1 MIFEQ
6 NTTECPKHY
15 KTLLSLRERLNVEI
29 RASLDKLALLLNS
42 ADDITITN
50 WFKVSEDLFRRNR
63 TLLGL
68 LPEDFDE
75 VLMKS
80 GDDYAPSKRL
90 NDIANQ
96 FYNEEEDVSR
106 GIPGSI
112 LKSYFKQYF
121 TYKAVYKK
129 LTKIKNLQTEE
140 RKPETDRA
148 A

>member
-1 MIFEQ
+1 
-6 NTTECPKHY
+6 
-15 KTLLSLRERLNVEI
+15 LSLRERLDIEI

-42 ADDITITN
+42 ADDLTVTN
-50 WFKVSEDLFRRNR
+50 WFKVSEDLFHRNR

-96 FYNEEEDVSR
+96 FYNEEEDVSK

-112 LKSYFKQYF
+112 LKSYYKQYY

-129 LTKIKNLQTEE
+129 LTKIKNSQIKKQKL
-140 RKPETDRA
+140 ETDRA